1 MCGVKECSSILLR
14 RLCVKWVQSM
24 TTLSWFPSTQLQ
36 KDFWESKCT
45 TCSAV
50 EPKFALWP
58 PLYCHE
64 NLSYCEQSND
74 CQGCSGLSSQST
86 DHYHILSKSDFYKC
100 WYFESLISL
109 WLEFACPANQ
119 HLKSTINKKKRK
131 KGKKKAHKPL
141 HTLWIFQKVSAMFG
155 NHTILLFWL

>member
-100 WYFESLISL
+100 WYFEKIQVTNFTVIGVCLPSQ
-109 WLEFACPANQ
+109 PASEKHNKQ
-119 HLKSTINKKKRK
+119 EKKKKRK
-131 KGKKKAHKPL
+131 KKSPQTFAHLVNLSKSVC
-141 HTLWIFQKVSAMFG
+141 HVW
-155 NHTILLFWL
+155 